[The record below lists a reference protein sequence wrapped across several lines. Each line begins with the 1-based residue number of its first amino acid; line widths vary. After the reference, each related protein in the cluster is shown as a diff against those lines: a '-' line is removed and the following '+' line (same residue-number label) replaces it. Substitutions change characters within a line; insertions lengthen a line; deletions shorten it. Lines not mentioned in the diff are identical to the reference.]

1 MPYLGTQPPSI
12 PISGTDI
19 EAGTIST
26 ANIADAAVATAKIA
40 DVNVTTAKIANDA
53 ITLAKLAAG
62 TDGELI
68 TWDAAGNPAAV
79 AVGTATHV
87 LTSNGTGAAP
97 TFQEASGGAIVL
109 VSSTTTSSTP
119 TSIDFTTL
127 STDYSHFMI
136 ECSNITRATGTDSYG
151 IGLQVGTGGSPTYQT
166 SNYFGSAGFSYNA
179 VSPATDSWAS
189 ADTASQ
195 FAPLVKAYATGAGSC
210 RVTIYGVHEAKNNYI
225 HSEGSFWNGG
235 SNYHNYFSG
244 GLWKDTTVVT
254 ALRVMVDTGTIN
266 NGAIV
271 SLYGIKTS

>member
-1 MPYLGTQPPSI
+1 MPYLGSTPPSI

-40 DVNVTTAKIANDA
+40 DVNVTTAKIADDA
-53 ITLAKLAAG
+53 VTLAKLAAG

-79 AVGTATHV
+79 PVGTATHV

-97 TFQEASGGAIVL
+97 TFQEAAGGAIVL

-119 TSIDFTTL
+119 ASVDFTTL

-136 ECSNITRATGTDSYG
+136 ECSNITRATGTNSYG
-151 IGLQVGTGGSPTYQT
+151 IGLQVGYGGTPTY
-166 SNYFGSAGFSYNA
+166 SSANYFGSAGFSYNG

-189 ADTASQ
+189 ADTANQ
-195 FAPLVKAYATGAGSC
+195 FAPLVKAYTTGAGSC

-225 HSEGSFWNGG
+225 HSEGSYWNGG

-244 GLWKDTTVVT
+244 GVWKDTTVVT

>member
-1 MPYLGTQPPSI
+1 MPYLGSQPPSI

-26 ANIADAAVATAKIA
+26 ANIADDAVTL
-40 DVNVTTAKIANDA
+40 AKIANDA

-68 TWDAAGNPAAV
+68 TWDASGNPAAV

-97 TFQEASGGAIVL
+97 TFQEAAGGAIVL

-136 ECSNITRATGTDSYG
+136 ECSNITRATGTNSYG

-166 SNYFGSAGFSYNA
+166 SNYLGLLGFHTTQYRQRQIAGLVQTPP
-179 VSPATDSWAS
+179 VSSP
-189 ADTASQ
+189 
-195 FAPLVKAYATGAGSC
+195 
-210 RVTIYGVHEAKNNYI
+210 R
-225 HSEGSFWNGG
+225 
-235 SNYHNYFSG
+235 
-244 GLWKDTTVVT
+244 
-254 ALRVMVDTGTIN
+254 
-266 NGAIV
+266 
-271 SLYGIKTS
+271 

>member
-1 MPYLGTQPPSI
+1 MALTKIEVSSI
-12 PISGTDI
+12 SNSAIT
-19 EAGTIST
+19 
-26 ANIADAAVATAKIA
+26 TAKIA
-40 DVNVTTAKIANDA
+40 DDA

-68 TWDAAGNPAAV
+68 TWDASGNPAAV

-97 TFQEASGGAIVL
+97 TFQEAAGGAIVL
-109 VSSTTTSSTP
+109 ISSTTTTATP

-127 STDYSHFMI
+127 SADYSHFMI
-136 ECSNITRATGTDSYG
+136 ECSNITRATGSDSYG

-179 VSPATDSWAS
+179 VSPSTDSWAS
-189 ADTASQ
+189 ADTANE
-195 FAPLVKAYATGAGSC
+195 FAPLVKAYAAGAGSF

-225 HSEGSFWNGG
+225 HSEGSYWQGG